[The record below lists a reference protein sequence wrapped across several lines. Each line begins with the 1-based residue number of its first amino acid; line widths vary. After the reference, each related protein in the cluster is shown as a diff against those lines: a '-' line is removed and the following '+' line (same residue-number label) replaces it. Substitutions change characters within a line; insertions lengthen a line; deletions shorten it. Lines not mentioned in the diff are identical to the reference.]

1 MSLPKG
7 AYCGPGLGVIFKP
20 LSREAYERLSL
31 DERMEY
37 LHRLMTDIRQKLAE
51 TRQQQQTTYKRIDDS
66 GH

>member
-1 MSLPKG
+1 MGIIPSG
-7 AYCGPGLGVIFKP
+7 GRVIFKP

-51 TRQQQQTTYKRIDDS
+51 TRQQQQTTNKRIDDS
-66 GH
+66 GR